1 MNKILII
8 VDMQNDFADID
19 GVLSTPNGDKVCDN
33 IVKKIR
39 DWDGYNI
46 ICTYDTHLQEHY
58 LNTEEGK
65 RIPLHCVYKTWGW
78 QLPKFIQQALIN
90 YVLADFNN
98 KYFHIEKDT
107 FGSISELPALIEEL
121 CPENP
126 FEIHICGLCTDIC
139 VISNALIL
147 RAAFPYAKIIVDAT
161 CCAGTTEENH
171 LAALNIMKANCIKIE
186 NMEVPNGEG

>member
-1 MNKILII
+1 MTNKVLVII
-8 VDMQNDFADID
+8 DMQNDFIDINGALRTPKAD
-19 GVLSTPNGDKVCDN
+19 KACDN
-33 IVKKIR
+33 VIKKINN
-39 DWDGYNI
+39 WDGENI

-65 RIPLHCVYKTWGW
+65 NIPIHCVYKTWGW
-78 QLPKFIQQALIN
+78 QLHEFIYQALLN
-90 YVLADFNN
+90 YTFKTVENC
-98 KYFHIEKDT
+98 YFDVEKDT
-107 FGSISELPALIEEL
+107 FGSVAELPTLIEDL

-147 RAAFPYAKIIVDAT
+147 RAAFPYAKIIVDAD

-171 LAALNIMKANCIKIE
+171 LAALEIMKANCIPIE
-186 NMEVPNGEG
+186 

>member
-1 MNKILII
+1 MTNKVLVI
-8 VDMQNDFADID
+8 VDMQNDFID
-19 GVLSTPNGDKVCDN
+19 GVLKNKAAHQVCDN
-33 IVKKIR
+33 VIKKINN
-39 DWDGYNI
+39 WDGENI

-65 RIPLHCVYKTWGW
+65 NIPIHCVYKTWGW
-78 QLPKFIQQALIN
+78 QLHEFIYQAL
-90 YVLADFNN
+90 L
-98 KYFHIEKDT
+98 KYTFKNDRNDYFDVEKDT

-147 RAAFPYAKIIVDAT
+147 RAAFPYAKIIVDAE
-161 CCAGTTEENH
+161 CCAGTTPEQH
-171 LAALNIMKANCIKIE
+171 QAALNVMKACCIEVINE
-186 NMEVPNGEG
+186 N

>member
-1 MNKILII
+1 MDKILII
-8 VDMQNDFADID
+8 VDMQNDFVDID
-19 GVLSTPNGDKVCDN
+19 GVLNTPNAGKVCDN

-39 DWDGYNI
+39 DWDGDNI
-46 ICTYDTHLQEHY
+46 ILTYDTHLQEHY

-65 RIPLHCVYKTWGW
+65 NIPIHCVYKTWGW
-78 QLPKFIQQALIN
+78 ELHEFIYQALIKYISAN
-90 YVLADFNN
+90 PNN
-98 KYFHIEKDT
+98 TYFDIEKDT

-121 CPENP
+121 CPKNP

-171 LAALNIMKANCIKIE
+171 NAALKIMEANCINILNKE
-186 NMEVPNGEG
+186 

>member
-8 VDMQNDFADID
+8 VDMQNDFADIN
-19 GVLSTPNGDKVCDN
+19 GVLRTPNADKVCEN

-39 DWDGYNI
+39 DWDGNNI

-65 RIPLHCVYKTWGW
+65 RIPLHCAYKTWGW
-78 QLPKFIQQALIN
+78 QLHEFIQQALTN

-98 KYFHIEKDT
+98 KYFDVEKDT
-107 FGSISELPALIEEL
+107 FGSIAELPALIEQL

-147 RAAFPYAKIIVDAT
+147 RAAFPYAKIYVDAD
-161 CCAGTTEENH
+161 CCAGTTKENH
-171 LAALNIMKANCIKIE
+171 LAALDIMRANCIEVEEKIK
-186 NMEVPNGEG
+186 

>member
-1 MNKILII
+1 MNKILVI
-8 VDMQNDFADID
+8 VDMQNDFINIGGALM
-19 GVLSTPNGDKVCDN
+19 VPNAGKVCDN
-33 IVKKIR
+33 VVRKIR
-39 DWDGYNI
+39 NWDGDSI

-65 RIPLHCVYKTWGW
+65 NIPVHCVYKTWG
-78 QLPKFIQQALIN
+78 LELHEFIYQALVEYMFARDEN
-90 YVLADFNN
+90 LFLA
-98 KYFHIEKDT
+98 IEKDT
-107 FGSISELPALIEEL
+107 FGAIDELPAAIEEA

-147 RAAFPYAKIIVDAT
+147 RAAFPMAHIVVDAS

-171 LAALNIMKANCIKIE
+171 LAALEVMKANCIEVE
-186 NMEVPNGEG
+186 NMEVSNE